1 MKKLIY
7 NKIIPFKG
15 FIAINL
21 FGLIF
26 VRKEKKA
33 YIENNYHAKLVL
45 LNHELVHTAQ
55 YKELLYVFYL
65 PLYILNYVINLFVY
79 KFNLNKAYKN
89 ICFEREAF
97 KYEHSDYYL
106 EQRNSYSWLKYV
118 LFKS

>member
-21 FGLIF
+21 FGFIF
-26 VRKEKKA
+26 VRKEKQVQ
-33 YIENNYHAKLVL
+33 IESNYFMKSVL

-55 YKELLYVFYL
+55 YKELLYVLYL
-65 PLYILNYVINLFVY
+65 PLYFLNYVINLLVY
-79 KFNLNKAYKN
+79 FNFSKAYKN
-89 ICFEREAF
+89 VCFEREAY

-106 EQRNSYSWLKYV
+106 EQRGCYSWLKY

>member
-15 FIAINL
+15 FVAINL

-33 YIENNYHAKLVL
+33 YIENNYYAKSVL
-45 LNHELVHTAQ
+45 LNHEFIHTAQ
-55 YKELLYVFYL
+55 YKELLYIFYL
-65 PLYILNYVINLFVY
+65 PLYILNYIINLLVY
-79 KFNLNKAYKN
+79 FNFDKAYKN
-89 ICFEREAF
+89 ICFEREAY
-97 KYEHSDYYL
+97 KYQHDDNYL
-106 EQRNSYSWLKYV
+106 KQRGCYSWLKY

>member
-15 FIAINL
+15 FVAINL

-33 YIENNYHAKLVL
+33 YIENNYYAKSVL
-45 LNHELVHTAQ
+45 LNHELVHTVQ

-79 KFNLNKAYKN
+79 KFSFSKAYKN

-106 EQRNSYSWLKYV
+106 EQRDSYSWLKYV
-118 LFKS
+118 FKS